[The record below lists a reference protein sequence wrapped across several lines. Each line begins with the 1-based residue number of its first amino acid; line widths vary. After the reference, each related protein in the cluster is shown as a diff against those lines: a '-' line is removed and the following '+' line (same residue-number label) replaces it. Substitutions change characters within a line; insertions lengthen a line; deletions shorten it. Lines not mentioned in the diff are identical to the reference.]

1 MVDQILNFIKNKYF
15 IGTVAAV
22 VIVYAALSFNQYLSE
37 EQNKKDFKKFISVN
51 ERLANT
57 ELSAESLLSNS
68 DLNFNEVGY
77 EIIVKTVLAKKAID
91 EGNLTLGATLFEDA
105 YSKTKESNMNLQ
117 TKNIVLEQFR
127 ENIVRIYMEIDD
139 YENGAKFLEMG
150 NNRDASF
157 YELAGDF
164 YKYFGENELAN
175 ENYDLA
181 ISADTDETQKNLIN
195 LKRPR

>member
-15 IGTVAAV
+15 IGAVAAV
-22 VIVYAALSFNQYLSE
+22 VVVYAALSFNQYLSE

-51 ERLANT
+51 DRLANT

-105 YSKTKESNMNLQ
+105 YLKTKESNMNLQ

-150 NNRDASF
+150 KNRDASF
-157 YELAGDF
+157 
-164 YKYFGENELAN
+164 
-175 ENYDLA
+175 
-181 ISADTDETQKNLIN
+181 
-195 LKRPR
+195 

>member
-22 VIVYAALSFNQYLSE
+22 VVVYAALSFNQYLSE
-37 EQNKKDFKKFISVN
+37 EQNKKDFKKFINVN

-91 EGNLTLGATLFEDA
+91 EGKLTLGATLFEDA
-105 YSKTKESNMNLQ
+105 YYKKKERHMNL
-117 TKNIVLEQFR
+117 
-127 ENIVRIYMEIDD
+127 
-139 YENGAKFLEMG
+139 
-150 NNRDASF
+150 
-157 YELAGDF
+157 
-164 YKYFGENELAN
+164 
-175 ENYDLA
+175 
-181 ISADTDETQKNLIN
+181 
-195 LKRPR
+195 

>member
-22 VIVYAALSFNQYLSE
+22 VVVYAALSFNQYLSE

-127 ENIVRIYMEIDD
+127 ENIVRIYMEIND
-139 YENGAKFLEMG
+139 YENGAKFLVMG

-157 YELAGDF
+157 
-164 YKYFGENELAN
+164 
-175 ENYDLA
+175 
-181 ISADTDETQKNLIN
+181 
-195 LKRPR
+195 

>member
-22 VIVYAALSFNQYLSE
+22 VVVYAALSFNQYLSE

-77 EIIVKTVLAKKAID
+77 EIIVKTVLAKS
-91 EGNLTLGATLFEDA
+91 
-105 YSKTKESNMNLQ
+105 Y
-117 TKNIVLEQFR
+117 R
-127 ENIVRIYMEIDD
+127 
-139 YENGAKFLEMG
+139 
-150 NNRDASF
+150 
-157 YELAGDF
+157 
-164 YKYFGENELAN
+164 
-175 ENYDLA
+175 
-181 ISADTDETQKNLIN
+181 
-195 LKRPR
+195 

>member
-15 IGTVAAV
+15 IGTVAAI

-37 EQNKKDFKKFISVN
+37 EQNKKDFKKFISIN

-57 ELSAESLLSNS
+57 ELSAKSLLSDS

-91 EGNLTLGATLFEDA
+91 EGDLTLGVTLFEDA
-105 YSKTKESNMNLQ
+105 YLKTKESNMNLQ

-139 YENGAKFLEMG
+139 YENGVKFLEMG
-150 NNRDASF
+150 NKIDSTF

-164 YKYFGENELAN
+164 YKYFGENKLAN
-175 ENYDLA
+175 DNYDLA
-181 ISADTDETQKNLIN
+181 ISINTDETQKNLIN